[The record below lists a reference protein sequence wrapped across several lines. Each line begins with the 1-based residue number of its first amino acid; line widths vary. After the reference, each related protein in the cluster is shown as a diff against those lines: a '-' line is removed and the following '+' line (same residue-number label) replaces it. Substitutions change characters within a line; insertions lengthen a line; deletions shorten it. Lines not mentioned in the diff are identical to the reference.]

1 MSIETL
7 FELTINKNAS
17 DLHLVPG
24 FYPTLRIN
32 GLLVYLA
39 QFNVL
44 NTNDIEKMII
54 PLLNETN
61 KNLLFTNKELDFSY
75 SYKSFRFRVNYY
87 YSKGALAAS
96 FRLIPN
102 KIKTIKELYLPPILE
117 NLTHFN
123 QGLVLVTGQTG
134 QGKSTTL
141 ASLIN
146 QINNNYHKHI
156 ITIEDPIE
164 YVYPKGKS
172 IISQREIGKDTLHWN
187 YALKSVLRE
196 DPDVILIG
204 EMRDQETIK
213 SALNISETG
222 HLVFSTLHTST
233 STQTIDRIIDVF
245 DSKEQ
250 NQIRLMLS
258 TNLKAVICQKLIYSE
273 KYNQRFPACEI
284 LFNNS
289 AISNL
294 IRESKTYLIDNVILT
309 SSQESMVLLE
319 KSLFDLYQNG
329 IITKE
334 QAISNSFRQDQIKK
348 LLKI

>member
-1 MSIETL
+1 MSIEIL
-7 FELTINKNAS
+7 FELTIKKNAS
-17 DLHLVPG
+17 DLHLIPNY
-24 FYPTLRIN
+24 YPTLRIN
-32 GLLVYLA
+32 GQLVSL
-39 QFNVL
+39 VELSIL
-44 NTNDIEKMII
+44 NAYDIENMII

-61 KNLLFTNKELDFSY
+61 KNLLLTNKELDFSHRFK
-75 SYKSFRFRVNYY
+75 SYRFRANYY
-87 YSKGALAAS
+87 YSKGSLAAS

-102 KIKTIKELYLPPILE
+102 KIKTLKELYLPPVLE
-117 NLTHFN
+117 KLIYFN
-123 QGLVLVTGQTG
+123 QGLVLITGQSG

-141 ASLIN
+141 ATLIN
-146 QINNNYHKHI
+146 QINNTHHKHI
-156 ITIEDPIE
+156 VTIEDPIE
-164 YVYPKGKS
+164 YVYPIGKS
-172 IISQREIGKDTLHWN
+172 IISQREIGSDTLHWK

-204 EMRDQETIK
+204 EMRDQETIRY
-213 SALNISETG
+213 ALNLAETG
-222 HLVFSTLHTST
+222 HLVFSTLHTTT

-258 TNLKAVICQKLIYSE
+258 ANLKAVICQKLIYSE

-294 IRESKTYLIDNVILT
+294 IREGKTYLIDNVILT
-309 SSQESMVLLE
+309 SGQESMILLE
-319 KSLFDLYQNG
+319 RSLFDLYQNG
-329 IITKE
+329 VITKE
-334 QAISNSFRQDQIKK
+334 QAIINSFRQSQIKK